1 MEDIRIEG
9 SFGSPLDGGQ
19 DGDDVESLL
28 NAADEAPA

>member
-9 SFGSPLDGGQ
+9 SLGSPKDGEQ
-19 DGDDVESLL
+19 DDDDVESLL